1 MVIYVKKSRILALML
16 ILIFCVQSF
25 AFAAPRIP
33 VYKVGSVLF
42 FLDKSSGTITG
53 FAGDPGDLT
62 VPTTLGGYKVVSI
75 GAGAFSG
82 ASTLKTLCIPDG
94 ISTVSANAFA
104 NCPNLTSV
112 EISSTVSYIG
122 SRAFAGCTSL
132 SNVILKGTPATIEP
146 DAFQESGWINSDSSE
161 FVILGDTLFK
171 YNGTAEN
178 VVVPDGIRSIASGA
192 FAYNTSIKS
201 VTLPEGLQ
209 EVGTNAFVHCYFLSD
224 IKIPLSLSHIGA
236 GAFDDTEWMNTRNDE
251 FNVVN
256 GILIAYNGS
265 SRNPELPD
273 GITAI
278 GAGAFMANDKLLSV
292 HLPKTV
298 VYIDS
303 MAFGGCK
310 SLLQI
315 NIPKTVEWI
324 DEYAFAGC
332 EKLTIYGRYGAYSHS
347 YAEYMEMPF
356 STEVYVKCNDEKV
369 YFDTAVPIIRDDRT
383 YLPLRSLMELM
394 GFTVEWDAET
404 GNVTC
409 TKDDRIAIIT
419 PAGEI
424 TVDGVLS
431 PDLAPPINI
440 KGSNL
445 VPARVIAEAVDAF
458 VNWNN
463 DTRTVEI
470 YY

>member
-1 MVIYVKKSRILALML
+1 MIYLKKFRITILML
-16 ILIFCVQSF
+16 VFIFCVQSF

-33 VYKVGSVLF
+33 VYKVGNVLF

-53 FAGDPGDLT
+53 FAGDPRDIT
-62 VPTTLGGYKVVSI
+62 IPTSLGGYNVVSI
-75 GAGAFSG
+75 GPGAFSG
-82 ASTLKTLCIPDG
+82 SDTLNTLCIPDG
-94 ISTVSANAFA
+94 ISTISANAFS
-104 NCPNLTSV
+104 NCPNLKSV
-112 EISSTVSYIG
+112 EIGSTVSYIG
-122 SRAFAGCTSL
+122 SRAFAGCSSL
-132 SNVILKGTPATIEP
+132 SNVILNGTPATIEP
-146 DAFQESGWINSDSSE
+146 DAFQESSWINSNSSE
-161 FVILGDTLFK
+161 FVILGDTLYK
-171 YNGTAEN
+171 YNGTSEN
-178 VVVPDGIRSIASGA
+178 VVVPDGIKSIAANA
-192 FAYNTSIKS
+192 FAYNTIIKS

-224 IKIPLSLSHIGA
+224 IKIPSSLSHIGA

-265 SRNPELPD
+265 SPNPILPE
-273 GITAI
+273 GVTAI

-292 HLPKTV
+292 HLPDSV
-298 VYIDS
+298 VYIDT
-303 MAFGGCK
+303 MAFGGCT

-324 DEYAFAGC
+324 DEYAFSSC
-332 EKLTIYGRYGAYSHS
+332 KKLTLYGRYGSYAHS

-356 STEVYVKCNDEKV
+356 STEVYVKCNNERV

-409 TKDDRIAIIT
+409 TRDDRTAIIT
-419 PAGEI
+419 PSGEI
-424 TVDGVLS
+424 TVDNVTS
-431 PDLAPPINI
+431 PDLAPPINVN
-440 KGSNL
+440 GSNL

-458 VNWNN
+458 VNWDNSA
-463 DTRTVEI
+463 RTVEI